1 MANDYMYISYT
12 LQHLISLIKKKINDQ
27 KLNSNLNRY
36 STNIDEYAKNPRF
49 RLVTWGYQ
57 LYTFLSPRKL

>member
-12 LQHLISLIKKKINDQ
+12 LQHLISLIKKKKMI
-27 KLNSNLNRY
+27 KNSIQENWY